1 MIDHSSWFNG
11 VMRYWLM
18 KSEPNCYSIDDLE
31 RDGVNMWE
39 GCRNY
44 TVRNMI
50 RDQMR
55 LGDLAFFYHSN
66 ADPIGIVGVMEIAS
80 DAYPDPTQFDPSSE
94 YYDPK
99 STKESPR
106 WFVRD
111 VKFVEKWPFC
121 VTRNELLETPG
132 LEAMAVCQKGRRL
145 SITPVTEHEWQIV
158 NELKRR
164 REGR

>member
-1 MIDHSSWFNG
+1 
-11 VMRYWLM
+11 MRYWLM

-50 RDQMR
+50 RDQMS

-80 DAYPDPTQFDPSSE
+80 DAYPDPTQFDPSNE

-111 VKFVEKWPFC
+111 VKFAEKWPFC

-132 LEAMAVCQKGRRL
+132 LEAMAVCQKGQRL